1 VANAQVFGK
10 VYFPRLC
17 VPLAIVIS
25 NLLQFVIQGLLF
37 AAIFLYYLCHGVGAM
52 AHPSGWLFL
61 LPLVVV
67 QMGILGLGCGILV
80 SSLTTKYRDLSLAVT
95 FGVQLWMY
103 ATPVIYPLKTIPE
116 AYQTLYA
123 LNPMVGVIEF
133 FRVALLNDGSL
144 NLAHMFSSM
153 GATLLIL
160 AVGLILFHW
169 VEKSFMD
176 TV

>member
-1 VANAQVFGK
+1 
-10 VYFPRLC
+10 
-17 VPLAIVIS
+17 
-25 NLLQFVIQGLLF
+25 
-37 AAIFLYYLCHGVGAM
+37 
-52 AHPSGWLFL
+52 
-61 LPLVVV
+61 
-67 QMGILGLGCGILV
+67 
-80 SSLTTKYRDLSLAVT
+80 LTTKYRDLSLAVT

-116 AYQTLYA
+116 AYQALYA

-144 NLAHMFSSM
+144 NLAHMIASL
-153 GATLLIL
+153 GATLFILII
-160 AVGLILFHW
+160 GLILFHW